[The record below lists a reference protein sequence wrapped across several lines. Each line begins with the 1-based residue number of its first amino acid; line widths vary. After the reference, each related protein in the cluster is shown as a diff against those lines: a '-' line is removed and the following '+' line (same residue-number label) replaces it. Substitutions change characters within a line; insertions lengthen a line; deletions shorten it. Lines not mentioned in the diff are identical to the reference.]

1 MEAQVKLPKDEAASL
16 MGAVT
21 GFADRAAR
29 QSDRWWLAVLMLI
42 GIIVCGFILKW
53 HREDQKAIA
62 ELFST
67 TIKANTEALT
77 RMTAQMERV
86 ERELQKREK

>member
-53 HREDQKAIA
+53 HREDTKLLTEI
-62 ELFST
+62 FT
-67 TIKANTEALT
+67 TTLKTNTEALA
-77 RMTAQMERV
+77 RVSAQMERL